1 MLFEKE
7 WESGIRFHK
16 KIFNIAW
23 LLRYFEITAWYY
35 AHHCKTAGKTCA
47 SGDLMN
53 NNLKYGLF
61 FLGGV
66 ALGAIGAVAVSRG
79 KLDLKPLATDLISRG
94 LEVKDA
100 VLAKADAV
108 REDVEDMVAEAR
120 AVSEQRK
127 AQPEAEA

>member
-1 MLFEKE
+1 MVRVLCQ
-7 WESGIRFHK
+7 SRDS
-16 KIFNIAW
+16 
-23 LLRYFEITAWYY
+23 
-35 AHHCKTAGKTCA
+35 AHHCKTAGTACA

-53 NNLKYGLF
+53 SNLKYGLF

-79 KLDLKPLATDLISRG
+79 RLDLKPLAADLISRG

-108 REDVEDMVAEAR
+108 REDVDDMVAEAR
-120 AVSEQRK
+120 AASEQRK
-127 AQPEAEA
+127 AQAEAEA

>member
-1 MLFEKE
+1 MAKAGHT
-7 WESGIRFHK
+7 S
-16 KIFNIAW
+16 
-23 LLRYFEITAWYY
+23 Y

-94 LEVKDA
+94 LEMKDA

-127 AQPEAEA
+127 AQPEESC